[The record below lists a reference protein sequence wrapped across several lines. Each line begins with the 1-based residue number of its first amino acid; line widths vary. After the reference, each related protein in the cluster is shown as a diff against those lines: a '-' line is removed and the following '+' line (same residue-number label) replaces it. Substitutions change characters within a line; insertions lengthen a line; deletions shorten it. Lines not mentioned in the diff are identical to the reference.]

1 MAKDSPTSRTLEVL
15 REQGYTVAIVEKWN
29 PHVRIRQDLFGFID
43 ILAIKRDETL
53 AVQATASG
61 VSERIKKIM
70 ASEFLPKVREAGWK
84 IQVCFVATPMYGGM
98 TTGYYCQ
105 SLVNMT
111 TVMRGNDIDMS
122 FSCMFNESLIQRGRN
137 ALAHG
142 FLNKKEATH
151 LMFIDADIKWNPAD
165 IVPMIEAD
173 KDIICGIYPKKEI
186 NWHGV
191 EQAVK
196 DGVPA
201 DQLKTRTGS
210 LVVNLVD
217 YQGTVTV
224 PAHEPVEIW
233 NGGTGFML
241 IKRSCLEDLATKM
254 PSYIN
259 DVTFLS
265 GEIKQDKIVEFFA
278 CAIEEGVGRLLSE
291 DYYFCQ
297 EARRHGYKIYAA
309 PWVVLGH
316 FGSYLFEGGLLP
328 AP

>member
-1 MAKDSPTSRTLEVL
+1 
-15 REQGYTVAIVEKWN
+15 
-29 PHVRIRQDLFGFID
+29 
-43 ILAIKRDETL
+43 
-53 AVQATASG
+53 
-61 VSERIKKIM
+61 
-70 ASEFLPKVREAGWK
+70 
-84 IQVCFVATPMYGGM
+84 MYGGQC
-98 TTGYYCQ
+98 TGLFMQ
-105 SLVNMT
+105 SMLT
-111 TVMRGNDIDMS
+111 CTQVMRDTNHTMS
-122 FSCMFNESLIQRGRN
+122 FTCMLNESLIQRARN
-137 ALAHG
+137 ALTRA
-142 FLNKKEATH
+142 FLKSQATH
-151 LMFIDADIKWNPAD
+151 LMFIDSDIRFDPRHIPPMLDADVD
-165 IVPMIEAD
+165 V
-173 KDIICGIYPKKEI
+173 ICGIYPKKEI

-191 EQAVK
+191 EKAVK
-196 DGVPA
+196 EGVPV
-201 DQLKTRTGS
+201 DQLKNRTGS

-217 YQGTVTV
+217 YQTSVTV
-224 PAHEPVEIW
+224 PIDKPVEIW

>member
-1 MAKDSPTSRTLEVL
+1 M
-15 REQGYTVAIVEKWN
+15 
-29 PHVRIRQDLFGFID
+29 ID
-43 ILAIKRDETL
+43 
-53 AVQATASG
+53 
-61 VSERIKKIM
+61 
-70 ASEFLPKVREAGWK
+70 
-84 IQVCFVATPMYGGM
+84 
-98 TTGYYCQ
+98 
-105 SLVNMT
+105 
-111 TVMRGNDIDMS
+111 
-122 FSCMFNESLIQRGRN
+122 
-137 ALAHG
+137 
-142 FLNKKEATH
+142 
-151 LMFIDADIKWNPAD
+151 
-165 IVPMIEAD
+165 AD

-196 DGVPA
+196 EGVPV

-210 LVVNLVD
+210 LVVNLKD

>member
-1 MAKDSPTSRTLEVL
+1 
-15 REQGYTVAIVEKWN
+15 
-29 PHVRIRQDLFGFID
+29 
-43 ILAIKRDETL
+43 
-53 AVQATASG
+53 
-61 VSERIKKIM
+61 
-70 ASEFLPKVREAGWK
+70 
-84 IQVCFVATPMYGGM
+84 
-98 TTGYYCQ
+98 
-105 SLVNMT
+105 
-111 TVMRGNDIDMS
+111 
-122 FSCMFNESLIQRGRN
+122 
-137 ALAHG
+137 
-142 FLNKKEATH
+142 
-151 LMFIDADIKWNPAD
+151 MFIDADIRWNPAD
-165 IVPMIEAD
+165 IVPMIDAD

-196 DGVPA
+196 DGVPV

-217 YQGTVTV
+217 YAGTVTV

-241 IKRSCLEDLATKM
+241 IKREVLEDLATKM

-278 CAIEEGVGRLLSE
+278 CAIEKGVGRLLSE

-297 EARRHGYKIYAA
+297 EARRHGYKIHAA

-328 AP
+328 AA

>member
-1 MAKDSPTSRTLEVL
+1 MSKAH
-15 REQGYTVAIVEKWN
+15 I
-29 PHVRIRQDLFGFID
+29 FI
-43 ILAIKRDETL
+43 
-53 AVQATASG
+53 
-61 VSERIKKIM
+61 
-70 ASEFLPKVREAGWK
+70 
-84 IQVCFVATPMYGGM
+84 ATPMYGGM

-105 SLVNMT
+105 SLVNT
-111 TVMRGNDIDMS
+111 TAVMRANDIDMS

-151 LMFIDADIKWNPAD
+151 LMFIDADIRWNPAD
-165 IVPMIEAD
+165 IVPMIDAD

-196 DGVPA
+196 DGVPV

-217 YQGTVTV
+217 YAGTVTV

-241 IKRSCLEDLATKM
+241 IKREVLEGMADKVS
-254 PSYIN
+254 SYVN
-259 DVTFLS
+259 DVTIMNGNIGDS
-265 GEIKQDKIVEFFA
+265 RIIEYFA
-278 CAIEEGVGRLLSE
+278 CSIEPETQRLLSE
-291 DYYFCQ
+291 DYHFCYM
-297 EARRHGYKIYAA
+297 ARKNGYKVWAA
-309 PWVVLGH
+309 PWVRLGH
-316 FGSYLFEGGLLP
+316 LGSYLFEGGLLP